1 MEFQFYKMKR
11 DLEMDGGNGYTT
23 VSMYFISLNSALQIA
38 KMVHFLL
45 CAFYH
50 NKDKLLQGRCYYPTC
65 MLSCVRLFATLWTE
79 ACQSPL
85 FTGLCQQEYWSA
97 WGSSRPGSDFS
108 CGSCNRG
115 QFFTAGAPREGLLF
129 GSVATEA

>member
-11 DLEMDGGNGYTT
+11 DPEMDGGNGYTT

-79 ACQSPL
+79 ACQAPL

-97 WGSSRPGSDFS
+97 WGSSRPGSDS
-108 CGSCNRG
+108 SPV
-115 QFFTAGAPREGLLF
+115 AP
-129 GSVATEA
+129 ATEANSLLLEPPGKACYLAV